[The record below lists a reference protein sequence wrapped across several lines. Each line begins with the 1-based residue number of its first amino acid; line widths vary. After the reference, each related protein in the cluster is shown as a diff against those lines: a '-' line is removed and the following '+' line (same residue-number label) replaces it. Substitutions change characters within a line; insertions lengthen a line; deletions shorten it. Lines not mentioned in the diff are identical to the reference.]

1 MPSVYCQLILLALL
15 IPLSALSSTSVT
27 PVMKRVLVTGA
38 NKGIGKAICQLLLEK
53 HPDVYVVLGSRDAT
67 RGEQAMKEL
76 KAAIPGCEGRLEMVH
91 IDTSSD
97 ESVKKAA
104 ETIGGEL
111 YGIVNNAG
119 IGFGYK
125 AEDNVNVNYFGLRR
139 VNSEFG
145 KLLQRPGGR
154 IVNVASASGPYFV
167 SGCRD
172 ANLRAKLT
180 KPLLIGTLDDLDN
193 IAKSCTGIS
202 DGYGFSKA
210 LVNAYTAIHASEE
223 PELIINSCTPGFIA
237 TDLTANMGATNPPA
251 KGAVAPVHLLMD
263 PLFDNV
269 PTGRYYGSDC
279 LRSPIH
285 VYRGPGDPPYEG
297 E

>member
-1 MPSVYCQLILLALL
+1 
-15 IPLSALSSTSVT
+15 
-27 PVMKRVLVTGA
+27 MKRVLVTGA

-53 HPDVYVVLGSRDAT
+53 HPDVYVILGARDSA
-67 RGEQAMKEL
+67 RGERAVSDL
-76 KAAIPGCEGRLEMVH
+76 RAAVPGCEGRLELLQ

-97 ESVKKAA
+97 ESVRKAA
-104 ETIGGEL
+104 ERIQDPL

-119 IGFGYK
+119 IGFGL
-125 AEDNVNVNYFGLRR
+125 AVEETVNVNYFGPRR

-145 KLLQRPGGR
+145 KLLQNPGGR

-172 ANLRAKLT
+172 PILRSKLT
-180 KPLLIGTLDDLDN
+180 KPITIGSVDDIDKL
-193 IAKSCTGIS
+193 AKSCAGVT

-210 LVNAYTAIHASEE
+210 LLNAYTVIHASEE
-223 PELIINSCTPGFIA
+223 PQLIINSCTPGYID
-237 TDLTANMGATNPPA
+237 TDITAGMGATNPPS
-251 KGAVAPVHLLMD
+251 KGAVPPVHLLMD
-263 PLFDNV
+263 PCFDAL

-279 LRSPIH
+279 VRSPIH